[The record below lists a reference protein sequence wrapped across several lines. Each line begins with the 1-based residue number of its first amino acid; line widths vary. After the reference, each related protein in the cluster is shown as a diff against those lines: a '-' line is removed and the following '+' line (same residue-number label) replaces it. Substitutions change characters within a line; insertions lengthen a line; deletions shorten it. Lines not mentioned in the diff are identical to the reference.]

1 MIAALIQAFL
11 LGVARGLRQ
20 GADGVRATRH
30 PVTAFENAVAAF
42 EPEPEVVEH
51 EHGGGFFDPQIPD
64 GAIELRRITITEFLT
79 TEGKQLSAAVFQGDD
94 FTDVQKL
101 GLLEFA
107 KTVPI
112 TDLVIGACTCEEDDD
127 DE

>member
-1 MIAALIQAFL
+1 MNRPFIVQFATGMARAFMAGYRAGHVIAAPPPAPRP
-11 LGVARGLRQ
+11 A
-20 GADGVRATRH
+20 AT
-30 PVTAFENAVAAF
+30 
-42 EPEPEVVEH
+42 EPEPVEH
-51 EHGGGFFDPQIPD
+51 EHGD

-112 TDLVIGACTCEEDDD
+112 TDLVLGACDCEEHD